1 MLCSFG
7 FARVLFIYE
16 QIAMEHKHMICNI
29 AAHMVAEGKSAQ
41 IAVAYDEI
49 VRQLCISA
57 WLSVLCRLLL
67 VCVQAQLGKPMRE
80 PWS

>member
-7 FARVLFIYE
+7 FTRVLFIHV
-16 QIAMEHKHMICNI
+16 QIAMEHKLMICNI

-41 IAVAYDEI
+41 IAVVYDEI